1 MQIVLD
7 QFNQVTT
14 GLDSTKAFGNETGRT
29 RVESIKKFIDNP
41 TTTKLGNEI
50 TQPIAITLVTHETLL
65 QKSPRLD
72 GAITVLNLSNTPTHG
87 QDLLNT

>member
-29 RVESIKKFIDNP
+29 RVESIKKFIDNL

-50 TQPIAITLVTHETLL
+50 TQILRLTLVTHETLL
-65 QKSPRLD
+65 QKSKIRWCNNSVEF
-72 GAITVLNLSNTPTHG
+72 ANN
-87 QDLLNT
+87 